1 MFDRL
6 KDWCHVA
13 TRYDQCPTD
22 FFPAIAL
29 AATAIFCPMSRD
41 SRMTFRLGW
50 FARIPII
57 LGAKRNPKNV
67 RQSHQCNRGIN
78 MFQKFLA
85 AYAVIMNISAFI
97 MMSIILMVAWT
108 IPGAQAT
115 TALLFMI
122 AAWMVITGCVATTI
136 RIITKQE
143 FTAIPGYTA
152 QNITETS

>member
-1 MFDRL
+1 
-6 KDWCHVA
+6 
-13 TRYDQCPTD
+13 
-22 FFPAIAL
+22 
-29 AATAIFCPMSRD
+29 
-41 SRMTFRLGW
+41 
-50 FARIPII
+50 
-57 LGAKRNPKNV
+57 
-67 RQSHQCNRGIN
+67 